1 VAAWPSPSSIDGRRP
16 RNGTIAV
23 CTTTSPIEAASPTA
37 SASRASAAR
46 VASCRSARS
55 QGRMTA
61 ARVGRLEP
69 APFRPP
75 FMPSR
80 SLNDGSG
87 WLAHRAAFSLRGV
100 EQLDRR
106 ARHHGADRVLVDQL
120 RMPVPAEQD
129 GEIVEPGDDALQ
141 LDAVDQEHGHGGLVL
156 PHMVQED
163 VLNVLR
169 FLVGHGAI
177 LLLLVDV
184 VACYRHPPSWHADG
198 HHHILAA
205 ALPCA
210 SARSRAAKPCACS
223 KCRSAPARSTPPS
236 GAASPTRTAVTPAAR
251 AASMSFAVS
260 PRYHTDRVA
269 SASSCERASKIGAA
283 LGLSAAASPAPITAP
298 NSGDQPRCATSA
310 RRNFPDLF
318 DTTPCGHARP
328 ASSASSA
335 PGIGRTLSR

>member
-1 VAAWPSPSSIDGRRP
+1 SRWVQERTSRERWYSRCASSTCSAPSRVCARSPKMSRIRPVRSMTLQPHSRSRLRCCTGLSAVSTMATVTEASRSAWPCVAAWPSPSSIDGRRP

-69 APFRPP
+69 APFSPP

-87 WLAHRAAFSLRGV
+87 WLAHRAAFGLRGV

-106 ARHHGADRVLVDQL
+106 ARHHGADRVLVDEL
-120 RMPVPAEQD
+120 RVSVPAEQD

-184 VACYRHPPSWHADG
+184 VACYRHLPSWHADRR
-198 HHHILAA
+198 HHILAA

-223 KCRSAPARSTPPS
+223 KCRSAPARSMPPS
-236 GAASPTRTAVTPAAR
+236 CVASPIRTAVTPAAR

-260 PRYHTDRVA
+260 
-269 SASSCERASKIGAA
+269 
-283 LGLSAAASPAPITAP
+283 
-298 NSGDQPRCATSA
+298 
-310 RRNFPDLF
+310 
-318 DTTPCGHARP
+318 
-328 ASSASSA
+328 
-335 PGIGRTLSR
+335 